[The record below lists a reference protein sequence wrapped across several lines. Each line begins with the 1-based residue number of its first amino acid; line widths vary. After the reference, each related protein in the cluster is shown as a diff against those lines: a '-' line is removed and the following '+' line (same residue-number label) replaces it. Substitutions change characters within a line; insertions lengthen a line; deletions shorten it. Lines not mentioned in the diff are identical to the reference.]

1 MGTGYPCA
9 GHNMSTV
16 CNNLDLK
23 DSAIN
28 GNLGAVELTGSII
41 FKLKYNLIINI
52 YNIQPTLQL
61 VQGTPVQ
68 DITYQMNY
76 KDEF

>member
-16 CNNLDLK
+16 CKYLDLK

-41 FKLKYNLIINI
+41 FKLKYSLIINI

-68 DITYQMNY
+68 DIT
-76 KDEF
+76 

>member
-9 GHNMSTV
+9 GHNMSTF

-28 GNLGAVELTGSII
+28 GNLGAAELTGSIL
-41 FKLKYNLIINI
+41 FLY
-52 YNIQPTLQL
+52 
-61 VQGTPVQ
+61 
-68 DITYQMNY
+68 
-76 KDEF
+76 

>member
-9 GHNMSTV
+9 GHNMFIF

-41 FKLKYNLIINI
+41 F
-52 YNIQPTLQL
+52 
-61 VQGTPVQ
+61 
-68 DITYQMNY
+68 
-76 KDEF
+76 FFFF